1 MYYTRTDIIPTDPRH
16 PNCWDQTFDSLINR
30 LPEHPLKTIIE
41 KNKNLYLNDKNR
53 FYFDMEEKSKEGLVK
68 FSNKEYHVD
77 SEKIFNDYN
86 IWLND
91 ETRGILSIYISESY
105 RLDNPGCIHYEI
117 RGVHSHEQQVP

>member
-1 MYYTRTDIIPTDPRH
+1 MYYTRTNIIPTDLRY

-68 FSNKEYHVD
+68 FSNREYHVD

-105 RLDNPGCIHYEI
+105 KLDNPGCIHYEI
-117 RGVHSHEQQVP
+117 RGVHIHEQQVP